1 MSVVRFEKQLKAS
14 THRQRPFPRFVYS
27 KRERR
32 LDPDPPS
39 PEELA
44 GFRFWAPSETEV
56 GSWRWELSRH
66 ARIRASLVVG
76 GSFKTCSRKRKFH
89 LNPAAIWGA
98 HCRVLRNQNKSTVS
112 MIRIIG

>member
-66 ARIRASLVVG
+66 ARIRNGQAWLLAGVSRRVRES
-76 GSFKTCSRKRKFH
+76 GSFT
-89 LNPAAIWGA
+89 
-98 HCRVLRNQNKSTVS
+98 
-112 MIRIIG
+112 